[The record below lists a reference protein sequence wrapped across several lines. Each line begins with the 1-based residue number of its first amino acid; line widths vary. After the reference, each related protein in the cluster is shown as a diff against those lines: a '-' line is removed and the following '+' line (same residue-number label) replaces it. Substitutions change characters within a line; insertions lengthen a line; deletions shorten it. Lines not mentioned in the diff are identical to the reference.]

1 MCGNIQET
9 CTVLWKYLGNL
20 SIHTYD
26 QYVFFCVFSKYF
38 LPVFIFWI
46 KQLHQV
52 GGVDYRYQAQEILQV
67 MLSDDLMAKV
77 NLNGNKTK
85 NKTKEK
91 KLVLSKQKYD
101 GR

>member
-26 QYVFFCVFSKYF
+26 QYVFFVFSKYF

-85 NKTKEK
+85 EK